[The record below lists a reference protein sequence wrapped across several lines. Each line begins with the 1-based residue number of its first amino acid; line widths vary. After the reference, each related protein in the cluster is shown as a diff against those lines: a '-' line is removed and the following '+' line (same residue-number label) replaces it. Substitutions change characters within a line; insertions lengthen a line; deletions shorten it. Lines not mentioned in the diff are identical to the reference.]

1 MNSELPQT
9 DDMSHEWTRN
19 ETELKILFYI
29 QVLKWNFRII
39 SPGEIQN
46 QFNFQMM
53 NNLKYVFWVF
63 YWNQNINNATVEVK

>member
-1 MNSELPQT
+1 MNTKWNWIENFVL
-9 DDMSHEWTRN
+9 
-19 ETELKILFYI
+19 YI

-39 SPGEIQN
+39 SPGETQN

-63 YWNQNINNATVEVK
+63 YRNPNIYNATVEVK